1 MTATVSSHTL
11 NGVDGTHAGGVSVT
25 LTRLNADNTR
35 DVIFQ
40 TETDPAGR
48 LMQEISS
55 EKIAADDNFEMV
67 FATGAYWATQKLPQ
81 NGHRIMSEVVVRFTM
96 PDTTG
101 RYHIPVII
109 SPNSYSVWWS
119 S

>member
-11 NGVDGTHAGGVSVT
+11 NGVDGTHAGGISVT
-25 LTRLNADNTR
+25 LLRINADNTR

-40 TETDPAGR
+40 TETDHAGR
-48 LMQEISS
+48 LMQEIALD
-55 EKIAADDNFEMV
+55 KIATDDNFEMV

-81 NGHRIMSEVVVRFTM
+81 IGHRIMSEIVVRFTM
-96 PDTTG
+96 PDATG
-101 RYHIPVII
+101 CYHIPVII
-109 SPNSYSVWWS
+109 SPNNYSVWWS